1 MPPKKRDRPRVKG
14 SWRDQG
20 KGECFTRTNAS
31 GGKYVVCNDPP
42 RGSRGQKG
50 VYKGTEGGRK
60 QTKAVKKIQAVVR
73 GNIARK
79 GKRKQ
84 VFFKDFKLFKGDK
97 RDLSD
102 ALKKG
107 KFELVLRSEGNITG
121 VGATLKKKGDY
132 FVKNLPSQEGFGS
145 SNTQKFNLYKEGE
158 EVGGKE
164 FQFNPYG
171 EAGKK
176 AMEEGKIKFFVKG
189 TGYKFVD

>member
-1 MPPKKRDRPRVKG
+1 MPPKKRNRPRVEG
-14 SWRDQG
+14 SWRDQQE
-20 KGECFTRTNAS
+20 KGAKDKGDCFTRS
-31 GGKYVVCNDPP
+31 GGGGTYVVCA
-42 RGSRGQKG
+42 GSKGQKG
-50 VYKGTEGGRK
+50 QYKGKEGGRK

-79 GKRKQ
+79 GSKKQ

-97 RDLSD
+97 RDLST

-121 VGATLKKKGDY
+121 VGATLKTKGDY
-132 FVKNLPSQEGFGS
+132 FVKNLPSQEGFGGA
-145 SNTQKFNLYKEGE
+145 NTQKFNLYKSGE

-171 EAGKK
+171 DPGKK
-176 AMEEGKIKFFVKG
+176 AIEEGKIKFFVKG
-189 TGYKFVD
+189 TGYKFV